1 MKLNLSN
8 HSNHSNHE
16 KISDI
21 SDNNSDVLVWLHKS
35 VVF

>member
-1 MKLNLSN
+1 MKLNL
-8 HSNHSNHE
+8 SNHSNHE